1 MAMDFIAVGGDA
13 RFAWMA
19 ELARR
24 EGLRT
29 AALGLEEAQVG
40 GLTQAGWGDLA
51 RARLLVMPNPFGG
64 KGLPMPLAQR
74 PYSIEEVLEGAEP
87 GVPLALFG
95 PGQVPLE
102 VAARHRIW
110 DLSGE
115 EGVALDL
122 ARQTAEGA
130 IHAACTRMEEEL
142 YGCPALIVGYGRIG
156 RALHRMLEGYGARVT
171 VAARRPQVREQA
183 RAVGARAVDM
193 EDMEALLPLQR
204 LIFSTPPQRVLDAR
218 RVGLIHKEAL
228 VIDLSSPPYGVDLA
242 ACHAQWINAWREPGL
257 PGRYC
262 PRSAGRAMLDA
273 LARLMRGGNDYAG

>member
-115 EGVALDL
+115 EGLALDL

-156 RALHRMLEGYGARVT
+156 RALHRMLEGYGAR
-171 VAARRPQVREQA
+171 
-183 RAVGARAVDM
+183 AVDM

-218 RVGLIHKEAL
+218 RVGLIYKEAL

>member
-1 MAMDFIAVGGDA
+1 MDLIAVGGDA

-24 EGLRT
+24 EGLNA
-29 AALGLEEAQVG
+29 AALGLEGIQVG
-40 GLTQAGWGDLA
+40 GLSQASWADLA

-64 KGLPMPLAQR
+64 KGLSMPLAQR
-74 PYSIEEVLEGAEP
+74 TYSWEEVLEGARP

-95 PGQVPLE
+95 PGQVPE
-102 VAARHRIW
+102 AVSARHRIW

-115 EGVALDL
+115 EGLALDL

-130 IHAACTRMEEEL
+130 IHAVCTRMEEEL
-142 YGCPALIVGYGRIG
+142 YGCPVLILGYGRIG
-156 RALHRMLEGYGARVT
+156 RALHRMLEGCGARVT
-171 VAARRPQVREQA
+171 VAARRLQAREQA

-218 RVGLIHKEAL
+218 RIELIHREAL
-228 VIDLSSPPYGVDLA
+228 LVDLSSPPYGVDLA

-273 LARLMRGGNDYAG
+273 LVRLMREEKGSI